1 MIGWESFI
9 LACWLPAD
17 KGMQGTRSNFSKV
30 STKRTLGRGDAV
42 VFDFKKEYRELY
54 LPGNKPEIIDVPPVN
69 YIAVRGAGDPNE
81 DGGAYQHPFL

>member
-1 MIGWESFI
+1 M
-9 LACWLPAD
+9 
-17 KGMQGTRSNFSKV
+17 
-30 STKRTLGRGDAV
+30 GRGDAV
-42 VFDFKKEYRELY
+42 VFDLKKEYREFY